1 MQFKLTKIKS
11 KGNYIMMIK
20 KKLVNLILVGA
31 LGTSLL
37 TGCAQGNGNNS
48 NTNSSANKDLLSIGI
63 SQLVEHPS
71 LDKARVGFIKAL
83 EDNGYIDGETIT
95 LDYQNA
101 QADLPTTQTIANK
114 FVSNKKDLIF
124 AISTPSA
131 QAAYN
136 ATKDIPILMT
146 AVTDPVA
153 AGLVKSL
160 EQPET
165 NVSGTSDYLPIEKNL
180 ELIKTLIPDANS
192 IGVLY
197 NTSEVNSKVQV
208 DMLKA
213 YASENNYTVV
223 EKGVSSANEINQAM
237 SSLVG
242 NIDVLYV
249 PTDNLIVSS
258 MPLVAKLATD
268 NKVPVIASEDGS
280 VKSGALACQG
290 IDYEKLGYKT
300 GELAVKVLK
309 GEQVSTMPI
318 TLLDDTQI
326 IINEDTLNA
335 LSIEKPANDNIVY
348 ITTAQN

>member
-1 MQFKLTKIKS
+1 MIIKNKLAH
-11 KGNYIMMIK
+11 
-20 KKLVNLILVGA
+20 LILAGTIGA
-31 LGTSLL
+31 SLL
-37 TGCAQGNGNNS
+37 TGCAQGNS
-48 NTNSSANKDLLSIGI
+48 NKDNTNKDLLTIGI
-63 SQLVEHPS
+63 TQLIEHPS
-71 LDKARVGFIKAL
+71 LDNARIGFIKAL
-83 EDNGYIDGETIT
+83 EDNGYKDGETISI
-95 LDYQNA
+95 DYQNA
-101 QADLPTTQTIANK
+101 QNDLPTTQTIANK
-114 FVSNKKDLIF
+114 FVSNKKDLIY

-136 ATKDIPILMT
+136 STKDIPILIT

-160 EQPET
+160 DQPGG

-180 ELIKTLIPDANS
+180 ELIKTLVPNVKT

-197 NTSEVNSKVQV
+197 STSEVNSKVQV

-213 YASENNYTVV
+213 YASENNYTVI

-237 SSLVG
+237 SSLASD
-242 NIDVLYV
+242 IDVLYV

-258 MPLVAKLATD
+258 MPLVAKLAID
-268 NKVPVIASEDGS
+268 YKVPVVASDDGS

-309 GEQVSTMPI
+309 GEQISTMPI
-318 TLLDDTQI
+318 TLLEDTQI

-335 LSIEKPANDNIVY
+335 LSIEKPADENIVY
-348 ITTAQN
+348 INTAKN